1 MRYIRE
7 LEGLRGIMALW
18 VVFGHSLAS
27 LPAFSTRI
35 PPTALNS
42 YAVDVFIILS
52 GFVIFFML
60 DNKKQVYSDYI
71 TQRFFRIFPIYI
83 FAFFFKFTNFEFYP
97 RDIAFCRSFT
107 WH

>member
-71 TQRFFRIFPIYI
+71 TQRFLEFFLFIYLH
-83 FAFFFKFTNFEFYP
+83 FFKFTNFEFYP